1 MLASKP
7 FAAVPSA
14 GWRLFSLGDKMLRT
28 YLQMTLLGGLLG
40 GVTCPVACQALPS
53 APAPVAAP
61 VAAAVKQAVRPVDGF
76 GQPAQESTLARSRG
90 GADTG
95 NIDTVNTTATLGGTV
110 ANNTAIHVV
119 TGSNYID
126 NGSFANMSGLPMV
139 IQNSGANVLIQNATV
154 INLQMK

>member
-1 MLASKP
+1 MP
-7 FAAVPSA
+7 PS
-14 GWRLFSLGDKMLRT
+14 RLRDGGFFYQGDKMQR
-28 YLQMTLLGGLLG
+28 YFLQMTLLGGLLA
-40 GVTCPVACQALPS
+40 GVTCPGACQALPS
-53 APAPVAAP
+53 VPAPVSAPVAAP
-61 VAAAVKQAVRPVDGF
+61 VVAAVKQPVRPVDGF

-90 GADTG
+90 GADTA
-95 NIDTVNTTATLGGTV
+95 NIDTVTTTATLGGSV

-126 NGSFANMSGLPMV
+126 NGSFANMNGLPMV

>member
-1 MLASKP
+1 MQ
-7 FAAVPSA
+7 
-14 GWRLFSLGDKMLRT
+14 RT
-28 YLQMTLLGGLLG
+28 FLQMILLG
-40 GVTCPVACQALPS
+40 GVLAGVSCPVACQAVPS
-53 APAPVAAP
+53 VAAP
-61 VAAAVKQAVRPVDGF
+61 VATPVATPVTAQVAAPIVAAVKQAVSPVAGF

-95 NIDTVNTTATLGGTV
+95 NIDTVTTTATLGGTV